1 MFTGLITHVGK
12 VAKVEDGAGGRAFR
26 VEGGM
31 DSVSV
36 PTGASIAHAGVC
48 LTVTEQ
54 DEAGWTV
61 YASPETLART
71 TLGAW
76 EVGTRVN
83 LEASLKL
90 GDELGGHLVF
100 GHADAI
106 GRIETIE
113 DRGQSREITFALPA
127 EIAPLVARK
136 GSIAVDG
143 VSLTVNAV
151 TNETFKVAIIPHTW
165 DATTLADRRPG
176 DHVNLEA
183 DMLARYVARR
193 LNYGGGT

>member
-1 MFTGLITHVGK
+1 M
-12 VAKVEDGAGGRAFR
+12 
-26 VEGGM
+26 
-31 DSVSV
+31 
-36 PTGASIAHAGVC
+36 
-48 LTVTEQ
+48 TER

-71 TLGAW
+71 TLGTWA
-76 EVGTRVN
+76 VGTRVN

-106 GRIETIE
+106 GRIEAIE
-113 DRGQSREITFALPA
+113 DRGQSREITFVLPA

-151 TNETFKVAIIPHTW
+151 TDETFKVAIIPHTR
-165 DATTLADRRPG
+165 DATTFEDRQAG
-176 DHVNLEA
+176 DLVNLEA

-193 LNYGGGT
+193 LNYEGGA